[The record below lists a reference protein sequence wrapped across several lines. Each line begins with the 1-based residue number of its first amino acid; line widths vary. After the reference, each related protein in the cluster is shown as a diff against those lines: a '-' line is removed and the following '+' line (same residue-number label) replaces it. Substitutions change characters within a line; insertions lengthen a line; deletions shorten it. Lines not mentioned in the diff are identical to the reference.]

1 MKQDPREVTLFEIE
15 RNIDNL
21 NSLDDLEKIQAYL
34 RHRKDKLSRDN
45 GFNLIVGQQVRING
59 SGKVDKGKI
68 VKINRTRAVV
78 DCYDKYRDQ
87 MVHYTVP
94 FSMIRVD

>member
-21 NSLDDLEKIQAYL
+21 DSLDDLEKIQDYL
-34 RHRKDKLSRDN
+34 THRRKKLARAN
-45 GFNLIVGQQVRING
+45 GFNLIVGQKVRING
-59 SGKVDKGKI
+59 SGKVDRGKI
-68 VKINRTRAVV
+68 VKINKTRAVV